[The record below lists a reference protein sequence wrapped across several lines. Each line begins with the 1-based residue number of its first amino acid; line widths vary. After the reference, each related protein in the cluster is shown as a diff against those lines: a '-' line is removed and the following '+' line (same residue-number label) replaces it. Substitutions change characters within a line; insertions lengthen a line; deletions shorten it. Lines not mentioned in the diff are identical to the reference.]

1 MLKINRKVEYALIAL
16 KHISLLGG
24 DDFVSAKTL
33 SEKYACPPEIMAK
46 VLQDLVHAKILESI
60 KGAGGGYKLIKS
72 LSTVNFYELNE
83 SIIGSLALVDCL
95 SGDLKICEQVEKCN
109 IISPLY
115 HLNKKVLELF
125 KNITVEE
132 LVKDKKDKKEDEI
145 KKNMLKLMRAS

>member
-24 DDFVSAKTL
+24 DDFVSAKAL